1 MAAEPLSKPLSI
13 LINKSF
19 KYNIFPSNARVACIK
34 PLDKKTEDKHC
45 ISNLHLVSSLNTFS
59 KIYKKSAK
67 NLLVSS
73 IEEVFSPF

>member
-1 MAAEPLSKPLSI
+1 MATEPLSKPLSI

-45 ISNLHLVSSLNTFS
+45 ISNFQPVSILNTS
-59 KIYKKSAK
+59 KIYKMFAK
-67 NLLVSS
+67 NPLVFY
-73 IEEVFSPF
+73 IEEFFSPF

>member
-1 MAAEPLSKPLSI
+1 MAAEPLSTTLSI
-13 LINKSF
+13 SINKSF

-45 ISNLHLVSSLNTFS
+45 ISNFHPVSILNTFS